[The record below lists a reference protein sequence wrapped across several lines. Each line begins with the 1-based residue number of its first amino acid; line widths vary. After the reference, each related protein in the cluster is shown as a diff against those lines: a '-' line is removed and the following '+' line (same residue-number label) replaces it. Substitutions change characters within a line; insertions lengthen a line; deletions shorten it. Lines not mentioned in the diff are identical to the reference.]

1 MLKKVWN
8 STFTEFELNP
18 YPNIAKE
25 TRIKE

>member
-8 STFTEFELNP
+8 SNFTELELHP

-25 TRIKE
+25 TRVKE